1 MAQHEL
7 ASKEYLAL
15 AAADTDANF
24 AAYVAA
30 ETKARAA
37 WDAIPEGNS
46 KGNAHDNADEMMF
59 TEKLIPADDMLGW
72 FRAAVDTYS
81 LNGVA

>member
-7 ASKEYLAL
+7 ASKEHLAL
-15 AAADTDANF
+15 VAADTDANF

-30 ETKARAA
+30 ESKARAA
-37 WDAIPEGNS
+37 WNAIPEGNAKDS
-46 KGNAHDNADEMMF
+46 AHNNADDVMF

-72 FRAAVDTYS
+72 LRAAVDTYS